1 MTRRGLGW
9 AEIALGRSVRLRY
22 CRRIAED
29 VFRIV
34 AIVKPNPCAQGFGL
48 ATWRSDKVK
57 KIGLSEMLLGKIALA
72 KCQNDNHLSHADTI
86 CRMVS
91 AWIRKGEMLYEKMP
105 LA

>member
-29 VFRIV
+29 VWRIV
-34 AIVKPNPCAQGFGL
+34 AIVKPNPCAQGFGF
-48 ATWRSDKVK
+48 ATRRSDEVK
-57 KIGLSEMLLGKIALA
+57 IIGSSEMLSGKIAFA

-91 AWIRKGEMLYEKMP
+91 AWIRKGEML
-105 LA
+105 